1 MKRRKTR
8 PLKKEPLDSRR
19 ITFLLPHR
27 RRTALADLFT
37 LGLLFVDTASQ
48 ELGVVV
54 AIRGSQVSGAVKKCR
69 IYAMENLR
77 SLTSSL
83 RTTAL
88 DGEPVTLV
96 LKTLGSN
103 QTLDTGG
110 LGVVLLALAG
120 DGTADDE
127 LADVILVV
135 ETEETTDLGG
145 TLGTQTLGD
154 NGVGQTG
161 QLALTLLDDAE
172 SQDGK
177 VEVGDGTTDRLALA
191 LTSAAGAVAAVA
203 VGQEETGT
211 SREENCSK

>member
-1 MKRRKTR
+1 M
-8 PLKKEPLDSRR
+8 LHAKK
-19 ITFLLPHR
+19 
-27 RRTALADLFT
+27 
-37 LGLLFVDTASQ
+37 G
-48 ELGVVV
+48 
-54 AIRGSQVSGAVKKCR
+54 
-69 IYAMENLR
+69 NLR

-96 LKTLGSN
+96 LETLGSN

-120 DGTADDE
+120 DSTADDE

-154 NGVGQTG
+154 DGVGQTG

-172 SQDGK
+172 GQDGK

-203 VGQEETGT
+203 VAKEKTGA
-211 SREENCSK
+211 SREEDCSK